1 MNTEDKQKL
10 VDAINCKFPQNNIM
24 ELYYDIGRVFPFT
37 AQRFPDGRVSDWY
50 RNQYVQVVRVEP
62 HGRFGKYGTAYGF
75 YYRNGERADS
85 SDSPELC
92 WCKKDD
98 TEPQPIPNCG
108 CGSWALLEI
117 QGEGAKEHEVKVL
130 GLDDVFTFGKYKNKT
145 IREVID
151 ADWNYVKWAIIESQ
165 RLLADIDSIIEYHR
179 SNLKTLQPD
188 DLITFG
194 KYRGKTL
201 QSVYNDDVQ
210 YLKWMES
217 QNPDFIIDWEKLT
230 SESKS

>member
-24 ELYYDIGRVFPFT
+24 ELYYDIGRVLPFT

-85 SDSPELC
+85 SDTPELC

-98 TEPQPIPNCG
+98 TEPQPIQTADVAPGHYLKYREKVQKSMKLKYSDWMMCLHSENIRTK
-108 CGSWALLEI
+108 LLE
-117 QGEGAKEHEVKVL
+117 K
-130 GLDDVFTFGKYKNKT
+130 
-145 IREVID
+145 
-151 ADWNYVKWAIIESQ
+151 
-165 RLLADIDSIIEYHR
+165 LLMQ
-179 SNLKTLQPD
+179 TG
-188 DLITFG
+188 T
-194 KYRGKTL
+194 
-201 QSVYNDDVQ
+201 
-210 YLKWMES
+210 M
-217 QNPDFIIDWEKLT
+217 
-230 SESKS
+230 

>member
-1 MNTEDKQKL
+1 MASIIVMEKGQIVQTHQNYVGVKRTIRNLSQYQTA
-10 VDAINCKFPQNNIM
+10 DAAPGHYLK
-24 ELYYDIGRVFPFT
+24 
-37 AQRFPDGRVSDWY
+37 Y
-50 RNQYVQVVRVEP
+50 REKR
-62 HGRFGKYGTAYGF
+62 
-75 YYRNGERADS
+75 
-85 SDSPELC
+85 
-92 WCKKDD
+92 
-98 TEPQPIPNCG
+98 
-108 CGSWALLEI
+108 
-117 QGEGAKEHEVKVL
+117 AKEHEVKVL

-217 QNPDFIIDWEKLT
+217 QNPDFIIDWEELT